1 MDLEQ
6 PARDDLPRRTF
17 NELDGGNGRY
27 AWAQRTPSRVSILNQ
42 HRAPLIT
49 LTYKTVEE
57 ADLAR
62 SVVEAVLRGVI
73 DVISHPDPSR
83 L

>member
-1 MDLEQ
+1 MSWTVGKVDTH
-6 PARDDLPRRTF
+6 RR
-17 NELDGGNGRY
+17 NELGHGF
-27 AWAQRTPSRVSILNQ
+27 SILNQ
-42 HRAPLIT
+42 HRAPLLT

-62 SVVEAVLRGVI
+62 SVVEAVLSGAI